1 MRFDP
6 EQGQTS
12 VLSIPRDLMVNI
24 TTPSGQVL
32 RAAKRSTPP
41 TRSAAELGGAKGGI
55 VLAAETIKREVF
67 PELKLNGIVD
77 VNFRG
82 FIQVVDTLG
91 CAYVNVDH
99 RYYNENVGTTETD
112 YTSINLQPGYQ
123 KLCYENALDYVRY
136 RHTDSDFVRVARQQ
150 DFLRDLREQIDPA
163 NEIGQIDTVAKA
175 VGHAITST
183 FHASAEELIELAKL
197 IAFSQSKPL
206 RQVKFQTTNV
216 DAQIN
221 GGAYVTSQPRARA
234 GDARGLPA
242 RPRTARASPPRQ
254 AASAHHHATA
264 TTTHPAALSPRA
276 IGLYPTTSAGE
287 SEVGQGR
294 RRTSPSR
301 SSTRPCRPAR
311 PNSSRCAPTR
321 SKTSRAT
328 VHHAYVIVWQQ
339 NSIGGYYDFEG
350 TDWLNPPLFAHARTQ
365 TIDGRDYEL
374 VDDGAHI
381 HVVGWRSGRRPLLGD
396 EHAAR
401 GTLQRAD
408 ARDRQIRPAAALT
421 ARSRPASAAAL
432 AQLEAAARAWSRAAF
447 TSASACAFCARG
459 TVRIDQRSKPFKRR
473 ERLAVQGLHRL
484 VLDLVDALHLLGD
497 QLRVADHLDLARA
510 QLARALQAEQQ
521 RPVLGHVVRDRA
533 EQLRRAR
540 PAPRPRARRSRRRP
554 RRVRDCRG
562 RRRRHGRSP
571 SSTDSIPVG

>member
-1 MRFDP
+1 MDERPPSLWVGMWKRFLIGGVLIVLLSAGATATVALNTASGLAHDIFPDVNQIHAPKGLVVSEYNEGPQTFLILGSDRREGSKDSYDKEDPPHSDTLLLVRFDP

-24 TTPSGQVL
+24 TTPSGQMYAGEKIN
-32 RAAKRSTPP
+32 AAYTIGSR
-41 TRSAAELGGAKGGI
+41 LGGAKGGI

-163 NEIGQIDTVAKA
+163 NEIGQVDTVAKA
-175 VGHAITST
+175 VGHAITT
-183 FHASAEELIELAKL
+183 VGFQASAKQLIELVKL

-216 DAQIN
+216 DALVN
-221 GGAYVTSQPRARA
+221 GGSYVTSNPTLERATLEDFLH
-234 GDARGLPA
+234 GHEHLSLPA
-242 RPRTARASPPRQ
+242 SK
-254 AASAHHHATA
+254 SSGHSSSHHHGSGST
-264 TTTHPAALSPRA
+264 SPRS

-287 SEVGQGR
+287 SETVKAALEVPFPVLYPTLQTGPGEQQTVRAYTLKDQQG
-294 RRTSPSR
+294 
-301 SSTRPCRPAR
+301 
-311 PNSSRCAPTR
+311 NL
-321 SKTSRAT
+321 
-328 VHHAYVIVWQQ
+328 HHAYVVVWQQ

-350 TDWLNPPLFAHARTQ
+350 TDWLNPPLFAHARVQ
-365 TIDGRDYEL
+365 AIGGRPYEL

-381 HVVGWRSGRRPLLGD
+381 HVVGWRSGHVLYWVTNTLLEELTNAQMLAIAKSAQPL
-396 EHAAR
+396 H
-401 GTLQRAD
+401 
-408 ARDRQIRPAAALT
+408 
-421 ARSRPASAAAL
+421 
-432 AQLEAAARAWSRAAF
+432 
-447 TSASACAFCARG
+447 
-459 TVRIDQRSKPFKRR
+459 
-473 ERLAVQGLHRL
+473 
-484 VLDLVDALHLLGD
+484 
-497 QLRVADHLDLARA
+497 
-510 QLARALQAEQQ
+510 
-521 RPVLGHVVRDRA
+521 
-533 EQLRRAR
+533 
-540 PAPRPRARRSRRRP
+540 
-554 RRVRDCRG
+554 
-562 RRRRHGRSP
+562 
-571 SSTDSIPVG
+571 